1 MVKFSRCR
9 KCLIRRPLPPQGENA
24 MTQDKEIEQIAS
36 QMDWNDH
43 GDESRDDEGL
53 EIGRG
58 AYIGGV

>member
-1 MVKFSRCR
+1 
-9 KCLIRRPLPPQGENA
+9 